1 MVDTA
6 EVRAV
11 LDTVIDPCS
20 AANGTDLSVV
30 EMGLLDDISIDGD
43 RVEVDLVVTSPMCT
57 MVPYFIKEIR
67 RDVGELDGVETVEV
81 TADNGLEWVPSM
93 MSDEAQRRR
102 RHRLAAREE
111 AAALLDDD

>member
-1 MVDTA
+1 MVDREA
-6 EVRAV
+6 VRAV

-30 EMGLLDDISIDGD
+30 EMGLLDDITVDDGHVD
-43 RVEVDLVVTSPMCT
+43 VDLMVTSPMCT

-67 RDVGELDGVETVEV
+67 RDVGALDGVESVAV

-93 MSDEAQRRR
+93 MSEEAEERRR
-102 RHRLAAREE
+102 QTLEARER
-111 AAALLDDD
+111 AATTEHGD